1 MKIKVLALS
10 LAVVAAAFTANAQ
23 TTCKGNDIFVGVG
36 VGAISPFTPGL
47 NSPSVYA
54 NIEVGKYITPVWGV
68 RGVIGGPFQSLNA
81 NKGNATINT
90 SSPDVKAYKNKLFGE
105 LNFDAMFN
113 ISNLFADDLAKFDV
127 YLFAGP
133 TLNFSTVG
141 TKFADVQNAEV
152 LLVEESNDFKVRAG
166 ATVGLGLA
174 YNFTKCFALGLEGRF
189 GVTPS
194 IFGDADAY
202 RKAEG
207 TGRLALNGVW
217 TIGGKHGKI
226 ARAAAAAAAAGYLS
240 KESVDAIVNEALEKN
255 PKIVEKV
262 VEKEVI
268 KQVEKLVNN
277 EVPSSTAIFFEI
289 GKATLT
295 SKDKARIKL
304 YAESINACKDDSTF
318 EVGGYAD
325 KKTGSA
331 KTNQKLSEKRA
342 QAVYDALVAEGVDPS
357 RLEKKAYGGVDAIF
371 FNNDVLS
378 RTVIIKKK

>member
-1 MKIKVLALS
+1 MKLKFLALS
-10 LAVVAAAFTANAQ
+10 LALAAATVSVNAKNDEK
-23 TTCKGNDIFVGVG
+23 CKDYFLGGGVG
-36 VGAISPFTPGL
+36 IISTMTPGF
-47 NSPSVYA
+47 NSPAFYA
-54 NIEVGKYITPVWGV
+54 DIQFGKYLTPVWGV
-68 RGVIGGPFQSLNA
+68 RGVVAGPFQTLDANDSNA
-81 NKGNATINT
+81 WLDAAQTT
-90 SSPDVKAYKNKLFGE
+90 RYSAKNKKFGE

-113 ISNLFADDLAKFDV
+113 ISNLFADDLAKLDFYV
-127 YLFAGP
+127 FAGP
-133 TLNFSTVG
+133 TVNFSRVG
-141 TKFADVQNAEV
+141 TKFSEVQDASIV
-152 LLVEESNDFKVRAG
+152 IVEPCDDFKLRVG
-166 ATVGLGLA
+166 ATAGLGLA
-174 YNFTKCFALGLEGRF
+174 YNFTKSFALGVEGRF

-202 RKAEG
+202 RKASG
-207 TGRLALNGVW
+207 TSRFTINGVW
-217 TIGGKHGKI
+217 NIGGKRGKV
-226 ARAAAAAAAAGYLS
+226 ARAAAAADAAGFLS
-240 KESVDAIVNEALEKN
+240 QSSVDAIVDEALTN
-255 PKIVEKV
+255 IPKIVEKI

-268 KQVEKLVNN
+268 KEVEKLVNN

-331 KTNQKLSEKRA
+331 KTNQRLSEKRA

>member
-1 MKIKVLALS
+1 MKLKFLALS
-10 LAVVAAAFTANAQ
+10 LALAAATVSVNAKNDEK
-23 TTCKGNDIFVGVG
+23 CKDYFLGGGVG
-36 VGAISPFTPGL
+36 IISTMTPGF
-47 NSPSVYA
+47 NSPAFYA
-54 NIEVGKYITPVWGV
+54 DIQFGKYLTPVWGV
-68 RGVIGGPFQSLNA
+68 RGVVAGPFQTLDANDSNA
-81 NKGNATINT
+81 WLDAAQTT
-90 SSPDVKAYKNKLFGE
+90 RYSAKNKKFGE

-113 ISNLFADDLAKFDV
+113 ISNLFADDLAKLDFYV
-127 YLFAGP
+127 FAGP
-133 TLNFSTVG
+133 TVNFSRVG
-141 TKFADVQNAEV
+141 TKFSEVQDASIV
-152 LLVEESNDFKVRAG
+152 IVEPCDDFKLRVG
-166 ATVGLGLA
+166 ATAGHGLA
-174 YNFTKCFALGLEGRF
+174 YNFTKSFALGVEGRF

-202 RKAEG
+202 RKASG
-207 TGRLALNGVW
+207 TSRFTINGVW
-217 TIGGKHGKI
+217 NIGGKRGKV
-226 ARAAAAAAAAGYLS
+226 ARAAAAAAAAGFLS
-240 KESVDAIVNEALEKN
+240 QSAVDAIVDEALTNN
-255 PKIVEKV
+255 PKIVEKI

-268 KQVEKLVNN
+268 KEVEKLVNN

-331 KTNQKLSEKRA
+331 KTNQRLSEKRA